1 MSKKKWK
8 KNFGI
13 IYFRKFLIWKKRYT
27 ISNVDN
33 IFYQE
38 KYKYILNIRLI
49 NTKLQAIKKLLIGL
63 SVSQE
68 LLDYGKFN
76 KFENEFNGFCSNFK
90 KLVDLFLKK
99 ISNSDFF
106 IGLKNNNNIFI
117 SIFDIKKL
125 KNKLNYLSPNM
136 NNLIIIE
143 ILKFIYIKKIVSSS
157 IFLNFESLTKK
168 KIYLLT

>member
-99 ISNSDFF
+99 
-106 IGLKNNNNIFI
+106 
-117 SIFDIKKL
+117 
-125 KNKLNYLSPNM
+125 NK
-136 NNLIIIE
+136 
-143 ILKFIYIKKIVSSS
+143 
-157 IFLNFESLTKK
+157 
-168 KIYLLT
+168 